1 MKKLFKS
8 LFYILIPLF
17 LGVVI
22 SLIYKDNFNFINS
35 LNRTIKVPSITFPI
49 VWSILYLLNG
59 IFYYFLKKDR
69 DVKEIIKLFWISLFI
84 NLLFVP
90 IFFGLNNL
98 VISFIDIIVLLLIV
112 IYLFVK
118 LLVKKKKYSYLLV
131 PYILWLIIALSL
143 SLDLLINN

>member
-1 MKKLFKS
+1 MKKLFRS
-8 LFYILIPLF
+8 SFYILIPLF
-17 LGVVI
+17 LGVLI
-22 SLIYKDNFNFINS
+22 SLIYKDNFNFVDS

-59 IFYYFLKKDR
+59 IFYFFLKKDQEA
-69 DVKEIIKLFWISLFI
+69 KEIIKLFWISLFI

-90 IFFGLNNL
+90 ILFGLNNL

-112 IYLFVK
+112 TYLFIK
-118 LLVKKKKYSYLLV
+118 LLIKRKKYSYLLI